1 MAGNTIIGFDIEM
14 QQGSYNKP
22 ESTLLHTRIKD
33 LGVLTFNFHTFL
45 MNQNVI
51 FIDIRYL
58 AVKSQRNVHVAK
70 QIALTF
76 YAIILLFM
84 WKKPLMNEILFN
96 TSYK

>member
-1 MAGNTIIGFDIEM
+1 
-14 QQGSYNKP
+14 
-22 ESTLLHTRIKD
+22 
-33 LGVLTFNFHTFL
+33 

-76 YAIILLFM
+76 YAIILLVM
-84 WKKPLMNEILFN
+84 WKEPLMNEILFN
-96 TSYK
+96 TSYE